1 MTLPTASNPPAGSLF
16 DRSNDFGR
24 APGEPI
30 IQLVN
35 IAVRYRV
42 PQERIPTFKEYVI
55 RWLRGQ
61 VHYNNFWAL
70 QEINLEIRSGEVFG
84 IIGPNGAGKSTL
96 LKVIARVLY
105 PTRGRVCITGRVAP
119 LLELGAGFDAELTGR
134 ENIYLNGA
142 ILGYTKAQIDTI
154 FPEIVEFSG
163 LKAFIDAPL
172 RTYSSGMFARLGFSV
187 ATASRPDILIVDEI
201 LGVGDAEFQ
210 TKSFERIQS
219 FQASGTTILLVSHS
233 LEKVEEICGRVMW
246 LDQGKIVSIGS
257 ATAVVSQYVHSTME
271 KEAERLTTKR
281 QVAALTH
288 RGAGVMGGQSSP
300 PAALDHR
307 EAGDQP
313 SPPVPLPAGKGEQI
327 QPAVS
332 SDEERAPSSPSP
344 QKDERREQVQ
354 LPAQAAPPT
363 RWGSRVVEITG
374 VHILGST
381 KSQVEQGIFET
392 GQPFVLRIDY
402 LAHKP
407 VSGAIFGM
415 AIHRQDGLHLTGP
428 NTSHTGLKLPEL
440 NGPGSITYQVDRLPL
455 LEGLY
460 YVSVAVVNEDDSEI
474 FDYHDRLYPFR
485 VVNSRSPDQTTH
497 VERYGL
503 LTMGGSW
510 QLDKP

>member
-1 MTLPTASNPPAGSLF
+1 MTLPTASSPLSDGLRT
-16 DRSNDFGR
+16 RSHDISR
-24 APGEPI
+24 SPI
-30 IQLVN
+30 IQLEN

-42 PQERIPTFKEYVI
+42 PQEKIPTFKEYVI

-61 VHYNNFWAL
+61 VHYNSFWAL
-70 QEINLEIRSGEVFG
+70 QEVNLEIRSGEVFG

-105 PTRGRVCITGRVAP
+105 PTRGRVRITGRVAP

-163 LKAFIDAPL
+163 LKDFIDAPL

-233 LEKVEEICGRVMW
+233 LEKVEEICGRAMW
-246 LDQGKIVSIGS
+246 LEHGKIVSIGS

-271 KEAERLTTKR
+271 KEAERLTTER
-281 QVAALTH
+281 QAAALAH
-288 RGAGVMGGQSSP
+288 K
-300 PAALDHR
+300 D
-307 EAGDQP
+307 AGDQP
-313 SPPVPLPAGKGEQI
+313 SPPAALVYEDAGEAGNQPSPPAPLPAGRGEQI
-327 QPAVS
+327 QPAGS
-332 SDEERAPSSPSP
+332 SEE
-344 QKDERREQVQ
+344 K
-354 LPAQAAPPT
+354 AAPPP
-363 RWGSRVVEITG
+363 RWGSRSVEITG
-374 VHILGST
+374 VHILGS
-381 KSQVEQGIFET
+381 SSDQVEQGIFET
-392 GQPFVLRIDY
+392 GQSFVLRIDY

-407 VSGAIFGM
+407 VKGAIFGM
-415 AIHRQDGLHLTGP
+415 AIHRQDGLHITGP

-440 NGPGSITYQVDRLPL
+440 NGSGSITYQVDRLPL

-460 YVSVAVVNEDDSEI
+460 HVSVAVVNDDDSEI

-485 VVNSRSPDQTTH
+485 VVNSRSAEQATH

-503 LTMGGSW
+503 LTMGGTW